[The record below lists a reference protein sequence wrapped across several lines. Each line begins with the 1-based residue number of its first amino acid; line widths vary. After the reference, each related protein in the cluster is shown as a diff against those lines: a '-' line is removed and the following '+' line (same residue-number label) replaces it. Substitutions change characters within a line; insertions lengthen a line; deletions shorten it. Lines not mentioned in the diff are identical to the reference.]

1 LWLQPEVGYASAMR
15 PLLGFILILVLSG
28 CAGAS
33 KGFDRGALR
42 REIQIG
48 ERAQVSDAEIA
59 AALARQP
66 QLPPRFRVGVYVRD
80 PEKHWGMDWQWTADD
95 KDRLLRAVTQLV
107 PEGILGD
114 AFFVNPLTLQGND
127 LRALRLAAAQHGADA
142 LLVVAGAS
150 DLDTYMNNWA
160 VTYWLILPALFVP
173 GSTSDALFVARAAMW
188 DVRNEFL
195 YLTAEAESTGSQRR
209 PAAFTDRRGLI
220 DATRRE
226 SVDLL
231 AAEIFQAA
239 SRDPGYRA
247 QSGCAYA
254 RPMKLFTAAAR
265 YAVPVSPRG
274 ISLAG
279 LDHLQFLCTVDVSRA
294 ERNPSSGQQS
304 LSDKPPCRLAA
315 TPLSPPSLLI
325 WSRCGGPTAAVSE

>member
-1 LWLQPEVGYASAMR
+1 MR

-160 VTYWLILPALFVP
+160 VTYWLIRPALFVP

-231 AAEIFQAA
+231 AAEISKRLRAI
-239 SRDPGYRA
+239 RDTEL
-247 QSGCAYA
+247 
-254 RPMKLFTAAAR
+254 K
-265 YAVPVSPRG
+265 AV
-274 ISLAG
+274 A
-279 LDHLQFLCTVDVSRA
+279 H
-294 ERNPSSGQQS
+294 
-304 LSDKPPCRLAA
+304 
-315 TPLSPPSLLI
+315 TPD
-325 WSRCGGPTAAVSE
+325 R